1 MFSKMP
7 VAILILVCSSVL
19 LNGQDTT
26 SGGSDSVLTSP
37 YGVPRMVMNEGGQWN
52 APLKVFEDAT
62 KMAYTPDITA
72 PGWVA
77 GNADQFRNTG
87 TYYTYLY
94 VYNKRKQTTGRWL
107 LIVETR
113 TNTAV
118 VKTPFSTQH
127 ISLSDHATPAFISK
141 SAAKITAIVTREIG
155 QFHNDTFQDVIRK
168 DKLAVARMIACDNNS
183 PDCNLSDED
192 FQKKHPIYAK

>member
-1 MFSKMP
+1 MFSKML
-7 VAILILVCSSVL
+7 VTILILVCSSVL
-19 LNGQDTT
+19 LNSQDTT
-26 SGGSDSVLTSP
+26 SGGSDSVLTGP
-37 YGVPRMVMNEGGQWN
+37 YGVPRLVMSEGGQWN
-52 APLKVFEDAT
+52 VPLKVFEDAT
-62 KMAYTPDITA
+62 RMAYTPDVTA

-77 GNADQFRNTG
+77 GNADQFRHTG

-94 VYNKRKQTTGRWL
+94 VYNRQKQTTGRWL

-127 ISLSDHATPAFISK
+127 ISLSDRATPAFISK

-155 QFHNDTFQDVIRK
+155 QFHDDTVQDVIRK
-168 DKLAVARMIACDNNS
+168 DKLFTAREIACNNNS

-192 FQKKHPIYAK
+192 FLKKHPIYAK